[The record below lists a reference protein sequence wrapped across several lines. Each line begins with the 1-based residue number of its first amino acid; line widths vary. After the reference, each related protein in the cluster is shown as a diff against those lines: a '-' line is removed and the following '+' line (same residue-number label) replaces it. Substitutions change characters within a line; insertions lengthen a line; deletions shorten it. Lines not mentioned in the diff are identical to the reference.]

1 MSDCCFGSGTGW
13 LKVPLIH
20 QDRKCQR
27 MRRSGSAHDECGYGC
42 MEFEVPVAQVSR
54 DALLAIGFPARSS
67 EEGCGPGGG
76 PFVGPLVPEFY
87 TDVRSVHV

>member
-1 MSDCCFGSGTGW
+1 MSDCSFGSGTEW
-13 LKVPLIH
+13 LKAPLIH

-42 MEFEVPVAQVSR
+42 VEFEVPVAQVSG
-54 DALLAIGFPARSS
+54 DARLAIGFPAWSS

-87 TDVRSVHV
+87 TDVLFVHV